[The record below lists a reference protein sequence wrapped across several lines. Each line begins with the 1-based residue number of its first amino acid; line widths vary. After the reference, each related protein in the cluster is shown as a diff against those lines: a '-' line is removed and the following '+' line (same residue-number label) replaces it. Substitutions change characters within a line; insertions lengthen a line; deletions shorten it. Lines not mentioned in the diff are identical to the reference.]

1 MWFAIAIILVLIALG
16 GIGAGFVT
24 RNILAGIAGFTAP
37 LLLLGIVTV
46 FMSATTVGAKSVAIE
61 TSFGKYRGTLQSGLN
76 WTAPWASVQ
85 QFSTQL
91 QTNKLQPNGDAG
103 PVEIAFKGASSG
115 SADITVRWA
124 ITDSGAEA
132 LWRNFQTFDH
142 VRDNLVESEVRNSV
156 RDVFSNYA
164 PQDAIDGQNLTAID
178 NSVKQSLSNVL
189 EGRGIRVDSV
199 NVTNIDL
206 GAQAQ
211 QSINRIVS
219 ANANTQT
226 AEANLNTA
234 KVEAQTAQIQAQTQT
249 PDTLLR
255 HCLDIVEQWDASKQG
270 PIPATFNCNIAG
282 ATGSTP
288 VIVQGK

>member
-1 MWFAIAIILVLIALG
+1 MYFAVAIILGLIFLGCLASPIATGRGLTAALAL
-16 GIGAGFVT
+16 I
-24 RNILAGIAGFTAP
+24 P

-46 FMSATTVGAKSVAIE
+46 FASATTVGAKSVAIE
-61 TSFGKYRGTLQSGLN
+61 TSFGKYRATLSSGLN
-76 WTAPWASVQ
+76 WTAPWASVE

-103 PVEIAFKGASSG
+103 PVQVAFKGASSG
-115 SADITVRWA
+115 AADITVRWA
-124 ITDSGAEA
+124 ITDQGAEA

-178 NSVKQSLSNVL
+178 ASVKSSLSSL
-189 EGRGIRVDSV
+189 LTSRGIRVDSV

-206 GAQAQ
+206 GTQAQA
-211 QSINRIVS
+211 SINRIVA

-234 KVEAQTAQIQAQTQT
+234 KVEAQTAAIQAKSQTA
-249 PDTLLR
+249 DTLLR
-255 HCLDIVEQWDASKQG
+255 HCLDVVEGWDAAKSG
-270 PIPATFNCNIAG
+270 PLPATFNCQLAG
-282 ATGSTP
+282 TSTTP
-288 VIVQGK
+288 VIVGQK